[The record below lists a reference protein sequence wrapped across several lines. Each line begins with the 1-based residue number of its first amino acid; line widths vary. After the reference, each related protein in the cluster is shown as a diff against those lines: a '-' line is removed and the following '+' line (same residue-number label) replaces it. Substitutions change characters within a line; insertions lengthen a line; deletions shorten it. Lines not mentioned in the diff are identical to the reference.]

1 MNATTRFFFHGHGQ
15 DYGWWMSRDGIQM
28 NYWGGASPGSGKCAC
43 GVTRTCALSS
53 RPWNCDSNDKV
64 WREDS
69 VLLTDKSTLPVSELR
84 FGDTGVEYEKGY
96 YTLGKLKCYN
106 S

>member
-1 MNATTRFFFHGHGQ
+1 
-15 DYGWWMSRDGIQM
+15 MSRDGIQM

-69 VLLTDKSTLPVSELR
+69 GLLTDMSTLPVSELR
-84 FGDTGVEYEKGY
+84 FGDTSEEHDKGY
-96 YTLGKLKCYN
+96 YILGKLKCYN

>member
-1 MNATTRFFFHGHGQ
+1 MKYECHHSVLFHGHEQ

-53 RPWNCDSNDKV
+53 KPCNCDSNDKV
-64 WREDS
+64 WKEDS
-69 VLLTDKSTLPVSELR
+69 GLLKESSQLFQCLS
-84 FGDTGVEYEKGY
+84 
-96 YTLGKLKCYN
+96 
-106 S
+106 